1 MTLQPL
7 ETLVHSRMFFDRKHS
22 KTVPVFIFSI
32 LFMLLAFFVWAA
44 TMKMDDVVKAQAL
57 LRPVD
62 TISIIRCLAGGE
74 VQVKQYHQNAVVSK
88 GDPLFQL
95 DTTSDTLELEYAQN
109 YHQQLSQDIRNS
121 KLLIETIQSNAIQT
135 VETDIQAWTLC
146 SAYLGEYK

>member
-1 MTLQPL
+1 
-7 ETLVHSRMFFDRKHS
+7 
-22 KTVPVFIFSI
+22 
-32 LFMLLAFFVWAA
+32 
-44 TMKMDDVVKAQAL
+44 MKMDDVVKAQAL

-88 GDPLFQL
+88 GDLLFQL

-121 KLLIETIQSNAIQT
+121 KLLIVLFDTFLKGSEKRKKGQKVSDRQKSLYSWR
-135 VETDIQAWTLC
+135 V
-146 SAYLGEYK
+146 LG

>member
-7 ETLVHSRMFFDRKHS
+7 ETRVHSRMFFDRKHS

-74 VQVKQYHQNAVVSK
+74 VPWEDSLH
-88 GDPLFQL
+88 LFERYFLAMAHPHVLQ
-95 DTTSDTLELEYAQN
+95 EC
-109 YHQQLSQDIRNS
+109 LS
-121 KLLIETIQSNAIQT
+121 
-135 VETDIQAWTLC
+135 
-146 SAYLGEYK
+146 

>member
-1 MTLQPL
+1 
-7 ETLVHSRMFFDRKHS
+7 
-22 KTVPVFIFSI
+22 
-32 LFMLLAFFVWAA
+32 
-44 TMKMDDVVKAQAL
+44 MKMDDVVKAQAL

-88 GDPLFQL
+88 GDLLFQL

-121 KLLIETIQSNAIQT
+121 KLLIVLFDTF
-135 VETDIQAWTLC
+135 
-146 SAYLGEYK
+146 

>member
-1 MTLQPL
+1 MIMQPL

-62 TISIIRCLAGGE
+62 TISIIRGLAGGE
-74 VQVKQYHQNAVVSK
+74 VQVKQYHHIH
-88 GDPLFQL
+88 
-95 DTTSDTLELEYAQN
+95 Y
-109 YHQQLSQDIRNS
+109 
-121 KLLIETIQSNAIQT
+121 
-135 VETDIQAWTLC
+135 
-146 SAYLGEYK
+146 